1 MIQIKN
7 LTKSFGSNLVWQDV
21 SFDIEDGETLAII
34 GQSGCG
40 KSVLVKHLNAL
51 IYPDSGIVTIDGKNV
66 FELEYVELRKMRQ
79 RFGVL
84 FQGSALFDSINTFE
98 NVAFPMRYFTDFSED
113 QIIQK
118 VHEALEMVNLQEVA
132 QKDTSELSGGM
143 RRRVALARATVLQ
156 PDFLIYDEPTSGLD
170 PQTSEEINKL
180 ITSMAGNLNITSIVV
195 THDIHSV
202 LEISEKVAF
211 LHEQKLWWHGPTKEM
226 PTSNNKELLDFIT
239 ASEYQIKPDKENFIG
254 KNQ

>member
-1 MIQIKN
+1 MIEIKN
-7 LTKSFGSNLVWQDV
+7 LTKSFGDLLVWQDV

-34 GQSGCG
+34 GRSGCG

-51 IYPDSGIVTIDGKNV
+51 MYPDSGKVFIDGENV

-98 NVAFPMRYFTDFSED
+98 NVAFPMRYFTDFSEEK
-113 QIIQK
+113 ITEK
-118 VHEALEMVNLQEVA
+118 VHEALEMVNLLEA
-132 QKDTSELSGGM
+132 ADKDTSELSGGM

-170 PQTSEEINKL
+170 PQTSDEINAL
-180 ITSMAGNLNITSIVV
+180 ITSMASNLNITSIVV

-202 LEISEKVAF
+202 LDISDKVAF
-211 LHEQKLWWHGPTKEM
+211 LHEQKLWWHGRTDSM
-226 PTSNNKELLDFIT
+226 SSSGNKELLDFIK
-239 ASEYQIKPDKENFIG
+239 ASEYQIKTDKENFIG

>member
-1 MIQIKN
+1 MIEVKN
-7 LTKSFGSNLVWQDV
+7 LSKSFGDLLVWDDV
-21 SFDIEDGETLAII
+21 SFEIEDGETLAII
-34 GQSGCG
+34 GRSGCG

-51 IYPDSGIVTIDGKNV
+51 MYPDTGEVIIDGENV
-66 FELEYVELRKMRQ
+66 FDLEYVELRKMRQ

-98 NVAFPMRYFTDFSED
+98 NVAFPMRYFTDFTEQ
-113 QIIQK
+113 QITDK
-118 VHEALEMVNLQEVA
+118 VHEALEMVNLIDVA

-180 ITSMAGNLNITSIVV
+180 IISFASNLNITSIVV

-202 LEISEKVAF
+202 LEISETVAF
-211 LHEQKLWWHGPTKEM
+211 LHEQKLWWHGSVHEM
-226 PTSNNKELLDFIT
+226 KNSNNEELLNFIK
-239 ASEYQIKPDKENFIG
+239 ASEYQI
-254 KNQ
+254 